1 MLHQENNMCET
12 AAELWQTALA
22 ANEACAAV
30 RADVRAWLAAIVET
44 QRAAQA
50 LRRHEQTC
58 ETCALL
64 AMDNKQ
70 YA

>member
-1 MLHQENNMCET
+1 MCET
-12 AAELWQTALA
+12 AAELWQAALT
-22 ANEACAAV
+22 ANEACTAA
-30 RADVRAWLAAIVET
+30 RADMRAWLAGIVEA

-50 LRRHEQTC
+50 LRWHEQTC